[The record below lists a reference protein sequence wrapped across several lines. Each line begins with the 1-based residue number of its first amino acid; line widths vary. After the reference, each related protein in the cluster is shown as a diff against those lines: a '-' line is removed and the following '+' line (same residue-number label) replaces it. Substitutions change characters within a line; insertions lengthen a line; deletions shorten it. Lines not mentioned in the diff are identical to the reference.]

1 MYVPMPLLY
10 VRMCALAELGYTNLV
25 WTAQKPERIALLC
38 AQDEIRE
45 RSLNKGGL
53 IRGRGCSLGGQSAG
67 RDKPVPL

>member
-1 MYVPMPLLY
+1 MWPCPCCMFG
-10 VRMCALAELGYTNLV
+10 CAPLAELGYTNLV

-38 AQDEIRE
+38 AQAEIRE

-53 IRGRGCSLGGQSAG
+53 IRGRGRSLGGQSAG